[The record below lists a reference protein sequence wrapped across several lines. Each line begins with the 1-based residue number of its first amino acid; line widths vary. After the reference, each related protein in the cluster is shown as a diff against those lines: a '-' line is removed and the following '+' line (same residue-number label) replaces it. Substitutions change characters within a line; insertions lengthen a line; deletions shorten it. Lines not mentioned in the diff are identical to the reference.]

1 MTRQFS
7 FAKLT
12 LLDFVWSEA
21 VNEISIYRKNHT
33 SLVTNSFITI
43 QPFSKY
49 LKWYMEKMWKKVNKI
64 FGNENAKTLKGY
76 RKVVEKINALE
87 PEMQAIEDK
96 DFSKKTAEFQTRLED
111 GESLDDLIPEA
122 FALVREASQRV
133 IGERHY
139 DVQLQGGLALHHG
152 NIAEMAT
159 GEGKT
164 LSSTCPVYLN
174 ALTGK
179 GVHIITP
186 NDYLA
191 KRDSNWMGAIFEFL
205 GLSVGLIQHGLYDDD
220 RRRAYAD
227 DITYGTNNEFGFDY
241 LRDNMKYSLEEYVQ
255 REFNFAVVDEVDS
268 ILIDEARTPLIISGP
283 TEDNVEK
290 YHQINKFVYGLSRE
304 IRKEEVGKLPQDQMH
319 NIAENLEELEDHD
332 IVRDGDYALDERARS
347 INLTDQGSV
356 KIEGRLQDLL
366 VKDTSLF
373 DYENMEI
380 LHHVNQALKAH
391 YMFNKDVDY
400 VVQEGQVIIVD
411 EFTGRLMPGRRFS
424 DGLHQ
429 ALEAKEGVNVERE
442 NQTLAT
448 ITFQNYFRLYKK
460 LSGMTGTAE
469 TEKNEFKKIYNLGV
483 VVIPTNKPLARKD
496 LSDVVFKTVD
506 AKYRATI
513 QRIKELNENGQP
525 VLVGTVSIE
534 VSEAISKLLR
544 KVGIE
549 HEVLNAKHH
558 EREAEIIS
566 NAGHFG
572 AVTIATNMA
581 GRGTDIKPAPETLE
595 VGGLFVLGT
604 GRHDSRRIDNQL
616 RGRSGRQGDP
626 GASQFLLSL
635 EDDLLRIFGGERIS
649 NLMDKLNI
657 EEDEPIEHVFITKA
671 IGNAQKKV
679 EGYHFDIRKHV
690 LEYDDV
696 MEKQRSI
703 IYSRRRDIL
712 GDEVHDLIL
721 EMCDGV
727 IDQMMAQHCQDKYA
741 DQWDVQ
747 GFNRAFEG
755 VFAKIPDEKWHE
767 DELKPDEH
775 TEKFY
780 GWIEDLYKE
789 KIEFFR
795 KVAEL
800 NFETDVS
807 DEDRKEVFGQM
818 ILDLERQVLL
828 KVNDN
833 LWKDH
838 LLSMDH
844 LREGIGLVGYAQ
856 KKPLDEYRK
865 QAFEMFSDLMDR
877 IDYEAIST
885 FYKLTIA
892 HPLAEPEPAPQ
903 LQDVEFIHGEVE
915 APAAEAKKKKPQPIR
930 AQPSVGR
937 NEPCPCGSGKKY
949 KKCCGLAKK
958 IA

>member
-1 MTRQFS
+1 
-7 FAKLT
+7 
-12 LLDFVWSEA
+12 
-21 VNEISIYRKNHT
+21 
-33 SLVTNSFITI
+33 
-43 QPFSKY
+43 
-49 LKWYMEKMWKKVNKI
+49 MWEKVNKI

-268 ILIDEARTPLIISGP
+268 ILVDEARTPLIISGP

-513 QRIKELNENGQP
+513 KRIKELNKNGQP

-807 DEDRKEVFGQM
+807 DEDRKEVFDQM

>member
-1 MTRQFS
+1 
-7 FAKLT
+7 
-12 LLDFVWSEA
+12 
-21 VNEISIYRKNHT
+21 
-33 SLVTNSFITI
+33 
-43 QPFSKY
+43 
-49 LKWYMEKMWKKVNKI
+49 MEKMWEKVNKI
-64 FGNENAKTLKGY
+64 FGNENVKTLKGY

-96 DFSKKTAEFQTRLED
+96 DFSKKTAEFQIRLED
-111 GESLDDLIPEA
+111 GESPDDLIPEA

-191 KRDSNWMGAIFEFL
+191 KRDSNWMGEIFEFL

-513 QRIKELNENGQP
+513 KRIKELNKNGQP

-581 GRGTDIKPAPETLE
+581 GRGTDIKPAPETLD

-755 VFAKIPDEKWHE
+755 VFTKIPDEKWHE
-767 DELKPDEH
+767 GELKPDEH

-930 AQPSVGR
+930 VQPSVGR

>member
-1 MTRQFS
+1 
-7 FAKLT
+7 
-12 LLDFVWSEA
+12 
-21 VNEISIYRKNHT
+21 
-33 SLVTNSFITI
+33 
-43 QPFSKY
+43 
-49 LKWYMEKMWKKVNKI
+49 MWKKVNKI

-513 QRIKELNENGQP
+513 KRIKELNKNGQP

-755 VFAKIPDEKWHE
+755 VFAKIPDEKWYE

-915 APAAEAKKKKPQPIR
+915 APVAKAKKKKPQPMR

>member
-1 MTRQFS
+1 MWE
-7 FAKLT
+7 K
-12 LLDFVWSEA
+12 V
-21 VNEISIYRKNHT
+21 KNI
-33 SLVTNSFITI
+33 L
-43 QPFSKY
+43 
-49 LKWYMEKMWKKVNKI
+49 
-64 FGNENAKTLKGY
+64 GNENLKTLKSY
-76 RKVVEKINALE
+76 QKIVSKINALE
-87 PEMQAIEDK
+87 AETKALDDG
-96 DFSKKTAEFQTRLED
+96 DFPLKTADFQAKLKAD
-111 GESLDDLIPEA
+111 KGLDDLIPEA
-122 FALVREASQRV
+122 FALVREASRRV

-139 DVQLQGGLALHHG
+139 DVQLLGGLALHHG

-174 ALTGK
+174 ALDGK

-191 KRDSNWMGAIFEFL
+191 KRDSQWMGQIFKFL
-205 GLSVGLIQHGLYDDD
+205 GLKVGLIQHGIYDEE
-220 RRRAYAD
+220 RRNAYAA

-241 LRDNMKYSLEEYVQ
+241 LRDNMKYSLEDYVQ
-255 REFNFAVVDEVDS
+255 RDFNFAVVDEVDS

-283 TEDNVEK
+283 TEDNIDK

-319 NIAENLEELEDHD
+319 NISDNLEELEDHD
-332 IVRDGDYALDERARS
+332 IVRDGDFALDERARS

-356 KIEGRLQDLL
+356 KIEERLQDML

-373 DYENMEI
+373 DYDNMEI

-429 ALEAKEGVNVERE
+429 ALEAKEGVTVERE

-448 ITFQNYFRLYKK
+448 ITFQNYFRLYSK

-483 VVIPTNKPLARKD
+483 VVVPTNKPLARKD

-506 AKYRATI
+506 AKYRATVD
-513 QRIKELNENGQP
+513 RISELNQKGQP

-534 VSEAISKLLR
+534 VSESISKLL
-544 KVGIE
+544 KKEGIA

-566 NAGHFG
+566 AAGQFG

-581 GRGTDIKPAPETLE
+581 GRGTDIKPSQETLE

-604 GRHDSRRIDNQL
+604 GRHDSRRIDNQF

-671 IGNAQKKV
+671 IGNAQRKV
-679 EGYHFDIRKHV
+679 EGYHFDMRKHV

-703 IYSRRRDIL
+703 IYGRRREIL
-712 GDEVHDLIL
+712 GEGVQNLIL

-727 IDQMMAQHCQDKYA
+727 VDRIMNQHCADKYA
-741 DQWDVQ
+741 DQWDVK
-747 GFNRAFEG
+747 GFNRAFES
-755 VFAKIPDEKWHE
+755 VFGKVPNEKWYE
-767 DELKPDEH
+767 EELKADEH
-775 TEKFY
+775 AEIFY
-780 GWIEDLYKE
+780 KWIEDLYKE
-789 KIEFFR
+789 KIDFFR
-795 KVAEL
+795 KVAAF
-800 NFETDVS
+800 NFEPEVS
-807 DEDRKEVFGQM
+807 EDEGKDLFIKM

-877 IDYEAIST
+877 IDQEAIST

-892 HPLAEPEPAPQ
+892 HHLAESEPAP
-903 LQDVEFIHGEVE
+903 LPQDVEFIHGEVE
-915 APAAEAKKKKPQPIR
+915 KPTDEKVKQKKQQPVR
-930 AQPSVGR
+930 AQATTGR

-949 KKCCGLAKK
+949 KKCCGIAKK

>member
-1 MTRQFS
+1 
-7 FAKLT
+7 
-12 LLDFVWSEA
+12 
-21 VNEISIYRKNHT
+21 
-33 SLVTNSFITI
+33 
-43 QPFSKY
+43 
-49 LKWYMEKMWKKVNKI
+49 MWEKVNKI

-347 INLTDQGSV
+347 INLTDHGSV

-513 QRIKELNENGQP
+513 KRIKELNKNGQP

-604 GRHDSRRIDNQL
+604 GRHDSRRIDNQF

>member
-1 MTRQFS
+1 MWE
-7 FAKLT
+7 K
-12 LLDFVWSEA
+12 V
-21 VNEISIYRKNHT
+21 KNI
-33 SLVTNSFITI
+33 L
-43 QPFSKY
+43 
-49 LKWYMEKMWKKVNKI
+49 
-64 FGNENAKTLKGY
+64 GNENLKTLKSY
-76 RKVVEKINALE
+76 QKVVSKINALE
-87 PEMQAIEDK
+87 AETKALDDG
-96 DFSKKTAEFQTRLED
+96 DFPLKTADFQAKLKAD
-111 GESLDDLIPEA
+111 KGLDDLIPEA
-122 FALVREASQRV
+122 FALVREASRRV

-139 DVQLQGGLALHHG
+139 DVQLLGGLALHHG

-174 ALTGK
+174 ALDGK

-191 KRDSNWMGAIFEFL
+191 KRDSQWMGQIFKFL
-205 GLSVGLIQHGLYDDD
+205 GLKVGLIQHGIYDEE
-220 RRRAYAD
+220 RRNAYAA

-241 LRDNMKYSLEEYVQ
+241 LRDNMKYSLEDYVQ
-255 REFNFAVVDEVDS
+255 RDFNFAVVDEVDS

-283 TEDNVEK
+283 TEDNIEK

-319 NIAENLEELEDHD
+319 NISDNLEELEDHD
-332 IVRDGDYALDERARS
+332 IVRDGDFALDERARS

-356 KIEGRLQDLL
+356 KIEERLQDML

-373 DYENMEI
+373 DYDNMEI

-429 ALEAKEGVNVERE
+429 ALEAKEGVTVERE

-448 ITFQNYFRLYKK
+448 ITFQNYFRLYSK

-483 VVIPTNKPLARKD
+483 VVVPTNKPLARKD

-506 AKYRATI
+506 AKYRATVD
-513 QRIKELNENGQP
+513 RISELNQKGQP

-534 VSEAISKLLR
+534 VSESISKLL
-544 KVGIE
+544 KKEGIA

-566 NAGHFG
+566 AAGQFG

-581 GRGTDIKPAPETLE
+581 GRGTDSKPSQETLE

-604 GRHDSRRIDNQL
+604 GRHDSRRIDNQF

-671 IGNAQKKV
+671 IGNAQRKV
-679 EGYHFDIRKHV
+679 EGYHFDMRKHV

-703 IYSRRRDIL
+703 IYGRRREIL
-712 GDEVHDLIL
+712 GEGVQNLIL

-727 IDQMMAQHCQDKYA
+727 VDRIMNQHCADKYA
-741 DQWDVQ
+741 DQWDVK
-747 GFNRAFEG
+747 GFNRAFES
-755 VFAKIPDEKWHE
+755 VFGKVPNEKWYE
-767 DELKPDEH
+767 EELKADEH
-775 TEKFY
+775 AEIFY
-780 GWIEDLYKE
+780 KWIEDLYKE
-789 KIEFFR
+789 KIDFFR
-795 KVAEL
+795 KVAAF
-800 NFETDVS
+800 NFEPEVS
-807 DEDRKEVFGQM
+807 EDEGKDLFIKM

-877 IDYEAIST
+877 IDQEAIST

-892 HPLAEPEPAPQ
+892 HHLAESAPPRYRRMLNSSMEKLKNQ
-903 LQDVEFIHGEVE
+903 LM
-915 APAAEAKKKKPQPIR
+915 KK
-930 AQPSVGR
+930 
-937 NEPCPCGSGKKY
+937 
-949 KKCCGLAKK
+949 
-958 IA
+958 

>member
-1 MTRQFS
+1 
-7 FAKLT
+7 
-12 LLDFVWSEA
+12 
-21 VNEISIYRKNHT
+21 
-33 SLVTNSFITI
+33 
-43 QPFSKY
+43 
-49 LKWYMEKMWKKVNKI
+49 MWKKVKNI
-64 FGNENAKTLKGY
+64 FGDENAKTLNGY
-76 RKVVEKINALE
+76 RKVADKINALE
-87 PEMQAIEDK
+87 PEIQALADEE
-96 DFSKKTAEFQTRLED
+96 FPKKTTAFQTRLEK
-111 GESLDDLIPEA
+111 GVALDELIPEA
-122 FALVREASQRV
+122 FALVREASLRV

-191 KRDSNWMGAIFEFL
+191 KRDSKWMGAIFEFL
-205 GLSVGLIQHGLYDDD
+205 GLSVGLIQHGIYDEE
-220 RRRAYAD
+220 RRAAYEA

-241 LRDNMKYSLEEYVQ
+241 LRDNMKFSLEDYVQ

-283 TEDNVEK
+283 TEDNIDK

-356 KIEGRLQDLL
+356 KIEGRLRDQL

-391 YMFNKDVDY
+391 YLFKNDVDY

-448 ITFQNYFRLYKK
+448 ITFQNYFRLYDK

-483 VVIPTNKPLARKD
+483 VVVPTNKPLIRKD

-506 AKYRATI
+506 AKYRATVD
-513 QRIKELNENGQP
+513 RIKVLNEKGQP

-534 VSEAISKLLR
+534 VSEAISKLL
-544 KVGIE
+544 KKAGIE

-566 NAGHFG
+566 NAGQFG

-581 GRGTDIKPAPETLE
+581 GRGTDIKPSPETLE
-595 VGGLFVLGT
+595 VGGVFVLGT
-604 GRHDSRRIDNQL
+604 GRHDSRRIDNQF

-703 IYSRRRDIL
+703 IYGRRREIL
-712 GDEVHDLIL
+712 GEEVQNLIL

-727 IDQMMAQHCQDKYA
+727 VDQLMEQHCQDKYV

-755 VFAKIPDEKWHE
+755 VFSKVPNEKWFE
-767 DELKPDEH
+767 DELNPDEYS
-775 TEKFY
+775 EKFY
-780 GWIEDLYKE
+780 VWIEDLYKE

-795 KVAEL
+795 NVAEL
-800 NFETDVS
+800 NFEPDVS
-807 DEDRKEVFGQM
+807 TEDRKEILGQM
-818 ILDLERQVLL
+818 ILDLERQILL

-838 LLSMDH
+838 LLSMDI

-865 QAFEMFSDLMDR
+865 QAFEMFSNLMNR
-877 IDYEAIST
+877 IDNEAIST
-885 FYKLTIA
+885 FFKLTIVR
-892 HPLAEPEPAPQ
+892 PIAEPEPAP
-903 LQDVEFIHGEVE
+903 LLKDVEFIHGEVE
-915 APAAEAKKKKPQPIR
+915 MPDETETKKKKPQPVR
-930 AQPSVGR
+930 AQYTVGR

-949 KKCCGLAKK
+949 KRCCGLAKK

>member
-1 MTRQFS
+1 MWE
-7 FAKLT
+7 K
-12 LLDFVWSEA
+12 V
-21 VNEISIYRKNHT
+21 KNI
-33 SLVTNSFITI
+33 L
-43 QPFSKY
+43 
-49 LKWYMEKMWKKVNKI
+49 
-64 FGNENAKTLKGY
+64 GNENLKTLKSY
-76 RKVVEKINALE
+76 QKVVSKINALE
-87 PEMQAIEDK
+87 AETKALDDG
-96 DFSKKTAEFQTRLED
+96 DFPLKTADFQAKLKAD
-111 GESLDDLIPEA
+111 KGLDDLIPEA
-122 FALVREASQRV
+122 FALVREASRRV

-139 DVQLQGGLALHHG
+139 DVQLLGGLALHHG

-174 ALTGK
+174 ALDGK

-191 KRDSNWMGAIFEFL
+191 KRDSQWMGQIFKFL
-205 GLSVGLIQHGLYDDD
+205 GLKVGLIQHGIYDEE
-220 RRRAYAD
+220 RRNAYAA

-241 LRDNMKYSLEEYVQ
+241 LRDNMKYSLEDYVQ
-255 REFNFAVVDEVDS
+255 RDFNFAVVDEVDS

-283 TEDNVEK
+283 TEDNIEK

-319 NIAENLEELEDHD
+319 NISDNLEELEDHD
-332 IVRDGDYALDERARS
+332 IVRDGDFALDERARS

-356 KIEGRLQDLL
+356 KIEERLQDML

-373 DYENMEI
+373 DYDNMEI

-429 ALEAKEGVNVERE
+429 ALEAKEGVTIERE

-448 ITFQNYFRLYKK
+448 ITFQNYFRLYSK

-483 VVIPTNKPLARKD
+483 VVVPTNKPLARKD

-506 AKYRATI
+506 AKYRATVD
-513 QRIKELNENGQP
+513 RISELNQKGQP

-534 VSEAISKLLR
+534 VSESISKLL
-544 KVGIE
+544 KKEGIA

-566 NAGHFG
+566 AAGQFG

-581 GRGTDIKPAPETLE
+581 GRGTDIKPSLETLE

-604 GRHDSRRIDNQL
+604 GRHDSRRIDNQF

-671 IGNAQKKV
+671 IGNAQRKV
-679 EGYHFDIRKHV
+679 EGYHFDMRKHV

-703 IYSRRRDIL
+703 IYGRRREIL
-712 GDEVHDLIL
+712 GEGVQNLIL

-727 IDQMMAQHCQDKYA
+727 VDRIMNQHCADKYA
-741 DQWDVQ
+741 DQWDVK
-747 GFNRAFEG
+747 GFNRAFES
-755 VFAKIPDEKWHE
+755 VFGKVPNEKWYE
-767 DELKPDEH
+767 EELKADEH
-775 TEKFY
+775 AEIFY
-780 GWIEDLYKE
+780 KWIEDLYKE
-789 KIEFFR
+789 KIDFFR
-795 KVAEL
+795 KVAAF
-800 NFETDVS
+800 NFEPEVS
-807 DEDRKEVFGQM
+807 EDEGKDLFIKM

-877 IDYEAIST
+877 IDQEAIST

-892 HPLAEPEPAPQ
+892 HHLAESEPPP
-903 LQDVEFIHGEVE
+903 LPQDVEFIHGEVE
-915 APAAEAKKKKPQPIR
+915 KPTDEKVKQKKQQPVR
-930 AQPSVGR
+930 AQATTGR

-949 KKCCGLAKK
+949 KKCCGIAKK

>member
-1 MTRQFS
+1 MWE
-7 FAKLT
+7 K
-12 LLDFVWSEA
+12 V
-21 VNEISIYRKNHT
+21 KNI
-33 SLVTNSFITI
+33 L
-43 QPFSKY
+43 
-49 LKWYMEKMWKKVNKI
+49 
-64 FGNENAKTLKGY
+64 GNENLKTLKSY
-76 RKVVEKINALE
+76 QKVVSKINALE
-87 PEMQAIEDK
+87 AETKALDDG
-96 DFSKKTAEFQTRLED
+96 DFPLKTADFQAKLKAD
-111 GESLDDLIPEA
+111 KGLDDLIPEA
-122 FALVREASQRV
+122 FALVREASRRV

-139 DVQLQGGLALHHG
+139 DVQLLGGLALHHG

-174 ALTGK
+174 ALDGK

-191 KRDSNWMGAIFEFL
+191 KRDSQWMGQIFKFL
-205 GLSVGLIQHGLYDDD
+205 GLKVGLIQHGIYDEE
-220 RRRAYAD
+220 RRNAYAA

-241 LRDNMKYSLEEYVQ
+241 LRDNMKYSLEDYVQ
-255 REFNFAVVDEVDS
+255 RDFNFAVVDEVDS

-283 TEDNVEK
+283 TEDNIDK

-319 NIAENLEELEDHD
+319 NISENLEELEDHD
-332 IVRDGDYALDERARS
+332 IVRDGDFALDERARS

-356 KIEGRLQDLL
+356 KIEERLQDML

-373 DYENMEI
+373 DYDNMEI

-429 ALEAKEGVNVERE
+429 ALEAKEGVTIERE

-448 ITFQNYFRLYKK
+448 ITFQNYFRLYSK

-483 VVIPTNKPLARKD
+483 VVVPTNKPLARKD

-506 AKYRATI
+506 AKYRATVD
-513 QRIKELNENGQP
+513 RISELNQKGQP

-534 VSEAISKLLR
+534 VSESISKLL
-544 KVGIE
+544 KKEGIA

-566 NAGHFG
+566 AAGQFG

-581 GRGTDIKPAPETLE
+581 GRGTDIKPSQETLE

-604 GRHDSRRIDNQL
+604 GRHDSRRIDNQF

-671 IGNAQKKV
+671 IGNAQRKV
-679 EGYHFDIRKHV
+679 EGYHFDMRKHV

-703 IYSRRRDIL
+703 IYGRRREIL
-712 GDEVHDLIL
+712 GEGVQNLIL

-727 IDQMMAQHCQDKYA
+727 VDRIMNQHCADKYA
-741 DQWDVQ
+741 DQWDVK
-747 GFNRAFEG
+747 GFNRSFES
-755 VFAKIPDEKWHE
+755 VFGKVPNEKWYE
-767 DELKPDEH
+767 EELKADEH
-775 TEKFY
+775 AEIFY
-780 GWIEDLYKE
+780 KWIEDLYKE
-789 KIEFFR
+789 KIDFFR
-795 KVAEL
+795 KVAAF
-800 NFETDVS
+800 NFEPEVS
-807 DEDRKEVFGQM
+807 NDEGKDLFIKM

-877 IDYEAIST
+877 IDQEAIST

-892 HPLAEPEPAPQ
+892 HHLAESEPTP
-903 LQDVEFIHGEVE
+903 LPQDVEFIHGEVE
-915 APAAEAKKKKPQPIR
+915 KPTDEKVKQKKQQPVR
-930 AQPSVGR
+930 AQATTGR

-949 KKCCGLAKK
+949 KKCCGIAKK

>member
-1 MTRQFS
+1 
-7 FAKLT
+7 
-12 LLDFVWSEA
+12 
-21 VNEISIYRKNHT
+21 
-33 SLVTNSFITI
+33 
-43 QPFSKY
+43 
-49 LKWYMEKMWKKVNKI
+49 MWKKVNKI

-76 RKVVEKINALE
+76 WKVVEKINELE

-347 INLTDQGSV
+347 INLTDHGSV

-513 QRIKELNENGQP
+513 KRIKELNKNGQP

-604 GRHDSRRIDNQL
+604 GRHDSRRIDNQF

>member
-1 MTRQFS
+1 
-7 FAKLT
+7 
-12 LLDFVWSEA
+12 
-21 VNEISIYRKNHT
+21 
-33 SLVTNSFITI
+33 
-43 QPFSKY
+43 
-49 LKWYMEKMWKKVNKI
+49 MWKQVIKF
-64 FGNENAKTLKGY
+64 FGDENTKTLKSFQ
-76 RKVVEKINALE
+76 KQVDKINELE
-87 PEMQAIEDK
+87 PAMQALKNEDFPVK
-96 DFSKKTAEFQTRLED
+96 TGEFKKRIQD
-111 GESLDDLIPEA
+111 GESMDELIPET
-122 FALVREASQRV
+122 FALVREASKLV
-133 IGERHY
+133 IGERHF
-139 DVQLQGGLALHHG
+139 DVQLMGGLALHYG

-164 LSSTCPVYLN
+164 LSSTCPVFLN
-174 ALTGK
+174 ALTGN

-191 KRDSNWMGAIFEFL
+191 KRDSKWMGQIFEFL
-205 GLSVGLIQHGLYDDD
+205 GLSVGLIQHGFHDEE
-220 RRRAYAD
+220 RRSAYAA

-241 LRDNMKYSLEEYVQ
+241 LRDNMKFSHEDYVQ
-255 REFNFAVVDEVDS
+255 REFNFGVVDEVDS

-304 IRKEEVGKLPQDQMH
+304 IRKEEVGKLPQNQMH

-332 IVRDGDYALDERARS
+332 IVREGDYALDERARS
-347 INLTDQGSV
+347 INLTDKGSV

-391 YMFNKDVDY
+391 YMFNNDVDY
-400 VVQEGQVIIVD
+400 VVQDGQVIIVD

-429 ALEAKEGVNVERE
+429 ALEAKEGVTIERE

-483 VVIPTNKPLARKD
+483 VVAPTNKPLARKD
-496 LSDVVFKTVD
+496 LSDVVFKTVG

-513 QRIKELNENGQP
+513 QRISELHEKGQP

-534 VSEAISKLLR
+534 VSEAISKLLN
-544 KVGIE
+544 KEGIN

-558 EREAEIIS
+558 EREAEIIA
-566 NAGHFG
+566 NAGQFG

-581 GRGTDIKPAPETLE
+581 GRGTDIKPSPETLQ
-595 VGGLFVLGT
+595 VGGLFVLAT
-604 GRHDSRRIDNQL
+604 GRHDSRRIDNQF

-703 IYSRRRDIL
+703 IYGRRRDIL
-712 GDEVHDLIL
+712 GDDVQNLIL
-721 EMCDGV
+721 EMSDGV
-727 IDQMMAQHCQDKYA
+727 VDQLMDQFCQDKYA

-747 GFNRAFEG
+747 GFNRSFESTYG
-755 VFAKIPDEKWHE
+755 RIPNEKWYE
-767 DELKPDEH
+767 EELKPDEYA
-775 TEKFY
+775 EVFY
-780 GWIEDLYKE
+780 GWVETLYKE
-789 KIEFFR
+789 KIEFFS

-800 NFETDVS
+800 NFEADVY
-807 DEDRKEVFGQM
+807 EKERKELLGKM

-833 LWKDH
+833 FWKDH

-856 KKPLDEYRK
+856 KKPLDEYRR
-865 QAFEMFSDLMDR
+865 QAFDMFSDLMNR
-877 IDYEAIST
+877 IDLEAIST

-892 HPLAEPEPAPQ
+892 HPIAEPEPTP
-903 LQDVEFIHGEVE
+903 LTQDMEFIHGEVE
-915 APAAEAKKKKPQPIR
+915 EPAEARVQKKKPQPIR
-930 AQPSVGR
+930 AQPSIGR
-937 NEPCPCGSGKKY
+937 NAPCPCGSGKKY

>member
-1 MTRQFS
+1 
-7 FAKLT
+7 
-12 LLDFVWSEA
+12 
-21 VNEISIYRKNHT
+21 
-33 SLVTNSFITI
+33 
-43 QPFSKY
+43 
-49 LKWYMEKMWKKVNKI
+49 MWEKVNKI

-268 ILIDEARTPLIISGP
+268 ILVDEARTPLIISGP

-347 INLTDQGSV
+347 INLTDHGSV

-513 QRIKELNENGQP
+513 KRIKELNKNGQP

>member
-1 MTRQFS
+1 
-7 FAKLT
+7 
-12 LLDFVWSEA
+12 
-21 VNEISIYRKNHT
+21 
-33 SLVTNSFITI
+33 
-43 QPFSKY
+43 
-49 LKWYMEKMWKKVNKI
+49 MWKKVKKL
-64 FGNENAKTLKGY
+64 FGDENTKTLAGY
-76 RKVVEKINALE
+76 QKVVDKINAHE
-87 PEMQAIEDK
+87 AEMQGLADED
-96 DFSKKTAEFQTRLED
+96 FPKKTEDFKSRLEA
-111 GESLDDLIPEA
+111 GEAMDNLIPEA
-122 FALVREASQRV
+122 FALVREASQRM

-174 ALTGK
+174 ALSGK

-191 KRDSNWMGAIFEFL
+191 KRDSQWMGQIFEFL
-205 GLSVGLIQHGLYDDD
+205 GLKVGLIQHGIYDEG
-220 RRRAYAD
+220 RRSAYAA

-241 LRDNMKYSLEEYVQ
+241 LRDNMKFSLEDYVQ
-255 REFNFAVVDEVDS
+255 RDFNFAVVDEVDS
-268 ILIDEARTPLIISGP
+268 ILVDEARTPLIISGP
-283 TEDNVEK
+283 TEDNIEK

-304 IRKEEVGKLPQDQMH
+304 IRKEEVGKLPQDQIH
-319 NIAENLEELEDHD
+319 NIAENLDELEDHD
-332 IVRDGDYALDERARS
+332 IVRDGDFALDERARS

-356 KIEGRLQDLL
+356 KIEERLQDLL
-366 VKDTSLF
+366 VKETSLF

-429 ALEAKEGVNVERE
+429 ALEAKEGVTVERE

-483 VVIPTNKPLARKD
+483 VVVPTNKPLIRKD

-513 QRIKELNENGQP
+513 DRIKALNEKGQP

-534 VSEAISKLLR
+534 VSESISKLL
-544 KVGIE
+544 KKEGIS

-566 NAGHFG
+566 IAGLFG

-581 GRGTDIKPAPETLE
+581 GRGTDIKPSPETLE
-595 VGGLFVLGT
+595 VGGVFVLGT
-604 GRHDSRRIDNQL
+604 GRHDSRRIDNQF

-671 IGNAQKKV
+671 ISNAQSKV

-703 IYSRRRDIL
+703 IYGRRREIL
-712 GDEVHDLIL
+712 GDGVHELIL
-721 EMCDGV
+721 EMCDGIV
-727 IDQMMAQHCQDKYA
+727 DRMMDQHCEDKYA

-755 VFAKIPDEKWHE
+755 VFAKVLNEKWYE
-767 DELKPDEH
+767 EELKADEH
-775 TEKFY
+775 AEKFY

-789 KIEFFR
+789 KIDFFR
-795 KVAEL
+795 KVAEF
-800 NFETDVS
+800 NFEPAVS
-807 DEDRKEVFGQM
+807 DEDRKEVLNQM

-865 QAFEMFSDLMDR
+865 QAFAMFSDLMNR
-877 IDYEAIST
+877 IDLEAIST

-892 HPLAEPEPAPQ
+892 HPLAEAEPPPIQ
-903 LQDVEFIHGEVE
+903 QDMEFIHGEVE
-915 APAAEAKKKKPQPIR
+915 APAEEKVKKKKPQPVR
-930 AQPSVGR
+930 AQPTIGR
-937 NEPCPCGSGKKY
+937 NQPCPCGSGKKY
-949 KKCCGLAKK
+949 KKCCALAKK

>member
-1 MTRQFS
+1 
-7 FAKLT
+7 
-12 LLDFVWSEA
+12 
-21 VNEISIYRKNHT
+21 
-33 SLVTNSFITI
+33 
-43 QPFSKY
+43 
-49 LKWYMEKMWKKVNKI
+49 MWEKVNKI

-87 PEMQAIEDK
+87 SEMQAIEDK
-96 DFSKKTAEFQTRLED
+96 DFSKKTAEFQARLED

-268 ILIDEARTPLIISGP
+268 ILVDEARTPLIISGP
-283 TEDNVEK
+283 TEDNVDK

-513 QRIKELNENGQP
+513 KRIKELNKNGQP

-679 EGYHFDIRKHV
+679 EGYHFEIRKHV

>member
-1 MTRQFS
+1 
-7 FAKLT
+7 
-12 LLDFVWSEA
+12 
-21 VNEISIYRKNHT
+21 
-33 SLVTNSFITI
+33 
-43 QPFSKY
+43 
-49 LKWYMEKMWKKVNKI
+49 MWKKVKNI
-64 FGNENAKTLKGY
+64 FGDENAKTLNGY
-76 RKVVEKINALE
+76 RKVAEKINALE
-87 PEMQAIEDK
+87 PEIQALADEE
-96 DFSKKTAEFQTRLED
+96 FPKKTTAFQTRLEK
-111 GESLDDLIPEA
+111 GVALDELIPEA
-122 FALVREASQRV
+122 FALVREASLRV

-191 KRDSNWMGAIFEFL
+191 KRDSKWMGAIFEFL
-205 GLSVGLIQHGLYDDD
+205 GLSVGLIQHGIYDEE
-220 RRRAYAD
+220 RRAAYEA

-241 LRDNMKYSLEEYVQ
+241 LRDNMKFSMEDYVQ

-283 TEDNVEK
+283 TEDNIDK

-356 KIEGRLQDLL
+356 KIEGRLRDQL

-391 YMFNKDVDY
+391 YLFKNDVDY

-448 ITFQNYFRLYKK
+448 ITFQNYFRLYDK

-483 VVIPTNKPLARKD
+483 VVVPTNKPLIRKD

-506 AKYRATI
+506 AKYRATVD
-513 QRIKELNENGQP
+513 RIKVLNEKGQP

-534 VSEAISKLLR
+534 VSEAISKLL
-544 KVGIE
+544 KKAGIE

-566 NAGHFG
+566 NAGQFG

-581 GRGTDIKPAPETLE
+581 GRGTDIKPSPETLE
-595 VGGLFVLGT
+595 VGGVFVLGT
-604 GRHDSRRIDNQL
+604 GRHDSRRIDNQF

-703 IYSRRRDIL
+703 IYGRRREIL
-712 GDEVHDLIL
+712 GEEVQNLIL

-727 IDQMMAQHCQDKYA
+727 VDQLMEQHCQDKYV

-755 VFAKIPDEKWHE
+755 VFSKVPNEKWFE
-767 DELKPDEH
+767 DELNTDEYS
-775 TEKFY
+775 EKFY

-795 KVAEL
+795 NVAEL
-800 NFETDVS
+800 NFEPDVS
-807 DEDRKEVFGQM
+807 TEDRKEILGQM
-818 ILDLERQVLL
+818 ILDLERQILL

-838 LLSMDH
+838 LLSMDI

-865 QAFEMFSDLMDR
+865 QAFEMFS
-877 IDYEAIST
+877 
-885 FYKLTIA
+885 
-892 HPLAEPEPAPQ
+892 
-903 LQDVEFIHGEVE
+903 
-915 APAAEAKKKKPQPIR
+915 
-930 AQPSVGR
+930 
-937 NEPCPCGSGKKY
+937 
-949 KKCCGLAKK
+949 
-958 IA
+958 

>member
-1 MTRQFS
+1 
-7 FAKLT
+7 
-12 LLDFVWSEA
+12 
-21 VNEISIYRKNHT
+21 
-33 SLVTNSFITI
+33 
-43 QPFSKY
+43 
-49 LKWYMEKMWKKVNKI
+49 MWKKVNKI

-87 PEMQAIEDK
+87 PEMQAIVDK

-139 DVQLQGGLALHHG
+139 DVQLQGGLALHYG

-290 YHQINKFVYGLSRE
+290 YQQINKFVYGLSRE
-304 IRKEEVGKLPQDQMH
+304 IRKEEVGKLPQDQIH

-448 ITFQNYFRLYKK
+448 ITFQNYFRIYKK

-513 QRIKELNENGQP
+513 KRIKELNKNGQP

-679 EGYHFDIRKHV
+679 EGYHFEVRKHV

-795 KVAEL
+795 KVAVL

-903 LQDVEFIHGEVE
+903 MQDVEFIHGEVE

>member
-1 MTRQFS
+1 
-7 FAKLT
+7 
-12 LLDFVWSEA
+12 
-21 VNEISIYRKNHT
+21 
-33 SLVTNSFITI
+33 
-43 QPFSKY
+43 
-49 LKWYMEKMWKKVNKI
+49 MWKKVNKI

-96 DFSKKTAEFQTRLED
+96 DFSKKTEEFQTRLED
-111 GESLDDLIPEA
+111 GEFLDDLIPET

-513 QRIKELNENGQP
+513 KRIKELNKNGQP

-903 LQDVEFIHGEVE
+903 MQDVEFIHGEVE

-937 NEPCPCGSGKKY
+937 NAPCPCGSGKKY

>member
-1 MTRQFS
+1 
-7 FAKLT
+7 
-12 LLDFVWSEA
+12 
-21 VNEISIYRKNHT
+21 
-33 SLVTNSFITI
+33 
-43 QPFSKY
+43 
-49 LKWYMEKMWKKVNKI
+49 MWKKVNKI

-513 QRIKELNENGQP
+513 KRIKELNKNGQP

-727 IDQMMAQHCQDKYA
+727 IDQMMVQHCQDKYA

>member
-1 MTRQFS
+1 
-7 FAKLT
+7 
-12 LLDFVWSEA
+12 
-21 VNEISIYRKNHT
+21 
-33 SLVTNSFITI
+33 
-43 QPFSKY
+43 
-49 LKWYMEKMWKKVNKI
+49 MWKKVNKI

-96 DFSKKTAEFQTRLED
+96 DFSKKTTEFQTRLED
-111 GESLDDLIPEA
+111 GESLDDLIPES

-513 QRIKELNENGQP
+513 KRIKELNKNGQP

-800 NFETDVS
+800 NFERDVS

-915 APAAEAKKKKPQPIR
+915 VPAAEAKKKKPQPIR

>member
-1 MTRQFS
+1 
-7 FAKLT
+7 
-12 LLDFVWSEA
+12 
-21 VNEISIYRKNHT
+21 
-33 SLVTNSFITI
+33 
-43 QPFSKY
+43 
-49 LKWYMEKMWKKVNKI
+49 MWKKVNKI

-87 PEMQAIEDK
+87 PEMQAIVDK
-96 DFSKKTAEFQTRLED
+96 DFSKKTVEFQTRLED

-513 QRIKELNENGQP
+513 KRIKELNKNGQP

>member
-1 MTRQFS
+1 MWE
-7 FAKLT
+7 K
-12 LLDFVWSEA
+12 V
-21 VNEISIYRKNHT
+21 KNI
-33 SLVTNSFITI
+33 L
-43 QPFSKY
+43 
-49 LKWYMEKMWKKVNKI
+49 
-64 FGNENAKTLKGY
+64 GNENLKTLKSY
-76 RKVVEKINALE
+76 QKVVSKINALE
-87 PEMQAIEDK
+87 AETKALDDG
-96 DFSKKTAEFQTRLED
+96 DFPLKTADFQAKLKAD
-111 GESLDDLIPEA
+111 KGLDDLIPEA
-122 FALVREASQRV
+122 FALVREASRRV

-139 DVQLQGGLALHHG
+139 DVQLLGGLALHHG

-174 ALTGK
+174 ALDGK

-191 KRDSNWMGAIFEFL
+191 KRDSQWMGQIFKFL
-205 GLSVGLIQHGLYDDD
+205 GLKVGLIQHGIYDEE
-220 RRRAYAD
+220 RRNAYAA

-241 LRDNMKYSLEEYVQ
+241 LRDNMKYSLEDYVQ
-255 REFNFAVVDEVDS
+255 RDFNFAVVDEVDS

-283 TEDNVEK
+283 TEDNIEK

-319 NIAENLEELEDHD
+319 NISDNLEELEDHD
-332 IVRDGDYALDERARS
+332 IVRDGDFALDERARS

-356 KIEGRLQDLL
+356 KIEERLQDML

-373 DYENMEI
+373 DYDNMEI

-429 ALEAKEGVNVERE
+429 ALEAKEGVTIERE

-448 ITFQNYFRLYKK
+448 ITFQNYFRLYSK

-483 VVIPTNKPLARKD
+483 VVVPTNKPLARKD

-506 AKYRATI
+506 AKYRATVD
-513 QRIKELNENGQP
+513 RISELNQKGQP

-534 VSEAISKLLR
+534 VSESISKLL
-544 KVGIE
+544 KKEGIA

-566 NAGHFG
+566 AAGQFG

-581 GRGTDIKPAPETLE
+581 GRGTDIKPSQETLE

-604 GRHDSRRIDNQL
+604 GRHDSRRIDNQF

-671 IGNAQKKV
+671 IGNAQRKV
-679 EGYHFDIRKHV
+679 EGYHFDMRKHV

-703 IYSRRRDIL
+703 IYGRRREIL
-712 GDEVHDLIL
+712 GEGVQNLIL

-727 IDQMMAQHCQDKYA
+727 VDRIMNQHCADKYA
-741 DQWDVQ
+741 DQWDVK
-747 GFNRAFEG
+747 GFNRAFES
-755 VFAKIPDEKWHE
+755 VFGKVPNEKWYE
-767 DELKPDEH
+767 EELKADEH
-775 TEKFY
+775 AEIFY
-780 GWIEDLYKE
+780 KWIEDLYKE
-789 KIEFFR
+789 KIDFFR
-795 KVAEL
+795 KVAAF
-800 NFETDVS
+800 NFEPEVS
-807 DEDRKEVFGQM
+807 EDEGKDLFIKM

-877 IDYEAIST
+877 IDQEAIST

-892 HPLAEPEPAPQ
+892 HHLAESDPPP
-903 LQDVEFIHGEVE
+903 LPQDVEFIHGEVE
-915 APAAEAKKKKPQPIR
+915 KPTDEKVKQKKQQPVR
-930 AQPSVGR
+930 AQATTGR

-949 KKCCGLAKK
+949 KKCCGIAKK

>member
-1 MTRQFS
+1 
-7 FAKLT
+7 
-12 LLDFVWSEA
+12 
-21 VNEISIYRKNHT
+21 
-33 SLVTNSFITI
+33 
-43 QPFSKY
+43 
-49 LKWYMEKMWKKVNKI
+49 MWKKVNKI

-76 RKVVEKINALE
+76 RKVVEQINALE

-513 QRIKELNENGQP
+513 KRIKELNKNGQP

-604 GRHDSRRIDNQL
+604 GRHDSRRIDNQF

-679 EGYHFDIRKHV
+679 EGYHFDTRKHV

-865 QAFEMFSDLMDR
+865 QAFGMFSDLMDR

>member
-12 LLDFVWSEA
+12 QLDFIWSEA

-43 QPFSKY
+43 QPSSQY
-49 LKWYMEKMWKKVNKI
+49 LKRYMEKMWKKVNKI

-268 ILIDEARTPLIISGP
+268 ILVDEARTPLIISGP

-513 QRIKELNENGQP
+513 KRIKELNKNGQP

-679 EGYHFDIRKHV
+679 EGYHFEIRKHV

-915 APAAEAKKKKPQPIR
+915 APAAEAKKKKPQPVR

>member
-1 MTRQFS
+1 MWE
-7 FAKLT
+7 K
-12 LLDFVWSEA
+12 V
-21 VNEISIYRKNHT
+21 KNI
-33 SLVTNSFITI
+33 L
-43 QPFSKY
+43 
-49 LKWYMEKMWKKVNKI
+49 
-64 FGNENAKTLKGY
+64 GNENLKTLKSY
-76 RKVVEKINALE
+76 QKVVSKINALE
-87 PEMQAIEDK
+87 AETKALDDG
-96 DFSKKTAEFQTRLED
+96 DFPLKTADFQAKLKAD
-111 GESLDDLIPEA
+111 KGLDDLIPEA
-122 FALVREASQRV
+122 FALVREASRRV

-139 DVQLQGGLALHHG
+139 DVQLLGGLALHHG

-174 ALTGK
+174 ALDGK

-191 KRDSNWMGAIFEFL
+191 KRDSQWMGQIFKFL
-205 GLSVGLIQHGLYDDD
+205 GLKVGLIQHGIYDEE
-220 RRRAYAD
+220 RRNAYAA

-241 LRDNMKYSLEEYVQ
+241 LRDNMKYSLEDYVQ
-255 REFNFAVVDEVDS
+255 RDFNFAVVDEVDS

-283 TEDNVEK
+283 TEDNIEK

-319 NIAENLEELEDHD
+319 NISDNLEELEDHD
-332 IVRDGDYALDERARS
+332 IVRDGDFALDERARS

-356 KIEGRLQDLL
+356 KIEERLQDML

-373 DYENMEI
+373 DYDNMEI

-429 ALEAKEGVNVERE
+429 ALEAKEGVTIERE

-448 ITFQNYFRLYKK
+448 ITFQNYFRLYSK

-483 VVIPTNKPLARKD
+483 VVVPTNKPLARKD

-506 AKYRATI
+506 AKYRATVD
-513 QRIKELNENGQP
+513 RISELNQKGQP

-534 VSEAISKLLR
+534 VSESISKLL
-544 KVGIE
+544 KKEGIA

-566 NAGHFG
+566 AAGQFG

-581 GRGTDIKPAPETLE
+581 GRGTDIKPSQETLE

-604 GRHDSRRIDNQL
+604 GRHDSRRIDNQF

-671 IGNAQKKV
+671 IGNAQRKV
-679 EGYHFDIRKHV
+679 EGYHFDMRKHV

-703 IYSRRRDIL
+703 IYGRRREIL
-712 GDEVHDLIL
+712 GEGVQNLIL

-727 IDQMMAQHCQDKYA
+727 VDRIMNQHCADKYA
-741 DQWDVQ
+741 DQWDVK
-747 GFNRAFEG
+747 GFNRAFES
-755 VFAKIPDEKWHE
+755 VFGKVPNEKWYE
-767 DELKPDEH
+767 EELKADEH
-775 TEKFY
+775 AEIFY
-780 GWIEDLYKE
+780 KWIEDLYKE
-789 KIEFFR
+789 KIDFFR
-795 KVAEL
+795 KVAAF
-800 NFETDVS
+800 NFEPEVS
-807 DEDRKEVFGQM
+807 EDEGKDLFIKM

-877 IDYEAIST
+877 IDQEAIST

-892 HPLAEPEPAPQ
+892 HHLAESDPPP
-903 LQDVEFIHGEVE
+903 LPQDVEFIHGEVE
-915 APAAEAKKKKPQPIR
+915 KPTDEKVNQKKQQPVR
-930 AQPSVGR
+930 AQATTGR

-949 KKCCGLAKK
+949 KKCCGIAKK

>member
-1 MTRQFS
+1 
-7 FAKLT
+7 
-12 LLDFVWSEA
+12 
-21 VNEISIYRKNHT
+21 
-33 SLVTNSFITI
+33 
-43 QPFSKY
+43 
-49 LKWYMEKMWKKVNKI
+49 MWEKVNKI
-64 FGNENAKTLKGY
+64 FGNENTKTLKGY
-76 RKVVEKINALE
+76 QKVVEKINALE

-513 QRIKELNENGQP
+513 KRIKELNKNGQP

-679 EGYHFDIRKHV
+679 EGYHFEIRKHV

>member
-1 MTRQFS
+1 MWE
-7 FAKLT
+7 K
-12 LLDFVWSEA
+12 V
-21 VNEISIYRKNHT
+21 KNI
-33 SLVTNSFITI
+33 L
-43 QPFSKY
+43 
-49 LKWYMEKMWKKVNKI
+49 
-64 FGNENAKTLKGY
+64 GNENLKTLKSY
-76 RKVVEKINALE
+76 QKVVSKINALE
-87 PEMQAIEDK
+87 AETKALDDG
-96 DFSKKTAEFQTRLED
+96 DFPLKTADFQAKLKAD
-111 GESLDDLIPEA
+111 KGLDDLIPEA
-122 FALVREASQRV
+122 FALVREASRRV

-139 DVQLQGGLALHHG
+139 DVQLLGGLALHHG

-174 ALTGK
+174 ALDGK

-191 KRDSNWMGAIFEFL
+191 KRDSQWMGQIFKFL
-205 GLSVGLIQHGLYDDD
+205 GLKVGLIQHGIYDEE
-220 RRRAYAD
+220 RRNAYAA

-241 LRDNMKYSLEEYVQ
+241 LRDNMKYSLEDYVQ
-255 REFNFAVVDEVDS
+255 RDFNFAVVDEVDS

-283 TEDNVEK
+283 TEDNIEK

-319 NIAENLEELEDHD
+319 NISDNLEELEDHD
-332 IVRDGDYALDERARS
+332 IVRDGDFALDERARS

-356 KIEGRLQDLL
+356 KIEERLQDML

-373 DYENMEI
+373 DYDNMEI

-429 ALEAKEGVNVERE
+429 ALEAKEGVTIERE

-448 ITFQNYFRLYKK
+448 ITFQNYFRLYSK

-483 VVIPTNKPLARKD
+483 VVVPTNKPLARKD

-506 AKYRATI
+506 AKYRATVD
-513 QRIKELNENGQP
+513 RISELNQKGQP

-534 VSEAISKLLR
+534 VSESISKLL
-544 KVGIE
+544 KKEGIA

-566 NAGHFG
+566 AAGQFG

-581 GRGTDIKPAPETLE
+581 GRGTDIKPSQETLE

-604 GRHDSRRIDNQL
+604 GRHDSRRIDNQF

-671 IGNAQKKV
+671 IGNAQRKV
-679 EGYHFDIRKHV
+679 EGYHFDMRKHV

-703 IYSRRRDIL
+703 IYGRRREIL
-712 GDEVHDLIL
+712 GEGVQNLIL

-727 IDQMMAQHCQDKYA
+727 VDRIMNQHCADKYA
-741 DQWDVQ
+741 DQWDVK
-747 GFNRAFEG
+747 GFNRAFES
-755 VFAKIPDEKWHE
+755 VFGKVPNEKWYE
-767 DELKPDEH
+767 EELKADEH
-775 TEKFY
+775 AEIFY
-780 GWIEDLYKE
+780 KWIEDLYKE
-789 KIEFFR
+789 KIDFFR
-795 KVAEL
+795 KVAAF
-800 NFETDVS
+800 NFEPEVS
-807 DEDRKEVFGQM
+807 EDEGKDLFIKM

-877 IDYEAIST
+877 IDQEAIST

-892 HPLAEPEPAPQ
+892 HHLAESEPAP
-903 LQDVEFIHGEVE
+903 LPQDVEFIHGEVE
-915 APAAEAKKKKPQPIR
+915 KPTDEKVNQKKQQPVR
-930 AQPSVGR
+930 AQATTGR

-949 KKCCGLAKK
+949 KKCCGIAKK

>member
-1 MTRQFS
+1 
-7 FAKLT
+7 
-12 LLDFVWSEA
+12 
-21 VNEISIYRKNHT
+21 
-33 SLVTNSFITI
+33 
-43 QPFSKY
+43 
-49 LKWYMEKMWKKVNKI
+49 MWEKVNKI
-64 FGNENAKTLKGY
+64 FGNENAKTLNGY
-76 RKVVEKINALE
+76 LKVVEKINALE
-87 PEMQAIEDK
+87 PEMQAIEEK
-96 DFSKKTAEFQTRLED
+96 DFSKKTEEFKTRLKD

-513 QRIKELNENGQP
+513 KRIKELNKNGQP